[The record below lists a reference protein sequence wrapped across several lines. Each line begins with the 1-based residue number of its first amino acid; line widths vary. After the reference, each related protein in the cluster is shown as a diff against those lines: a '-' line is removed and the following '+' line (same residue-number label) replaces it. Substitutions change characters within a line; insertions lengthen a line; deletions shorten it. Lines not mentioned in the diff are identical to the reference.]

1 MRTLAEIFA
10 PGSPTL
16 PEGLRTL
23 DVSPERELEPGMT
36 VRAAFT
42 FTNHGGAPATG
53 VRVRLNHPEGL
64 VYLVGSGT
72 LDGALLDDEQSNTP
86 LLAPAGAAIGDV
98 APGQRRRIEL
108 CYSVAGAIENGSTV
122 EIQAAVASF
131 ELEPVGS
138 NVVRLIARSKPNL
151 RNPGSGAILESRGD
165 ALPGGEALVTVRV
178 HNAGE
183 SSAHDVVVLAPI
195 PEKTQY
201 VPGSVRI
208 NGRELEGELGIA
220 FDRLYAPV
228 VARTLGSGATATLQ
242 YRVRID
248 APLPDATTI
257 LLKARIASQESLA
270 FDLPESSLTVT
281 AAPEFSGERNALRV
295 EPSTGEL
302 LPGQRLRVS
311 ISLQNDGNA
320 RAERVDLTITVD
332 PALKVVRASAHLD
345 GAPLRERK
353 RENLRFEIG
362 TLDAGES
369 AEFAVEFVLASPQT
383 PGKELSVGARVSW
396 EPSAA
401 LGERY
406 FERRLTIVSRPHF
419 VPRRNRL
426 ARIGTGLVRPGE
438 SVEGEI
444 SIANTGSATA
454 HDAALLFAY
463 DPEFESLEVFE
474 NETPRALVDRRLEL
488 GVLEAFTARTL
499 RVRARL
505 QSPLRDRTE
514 ASLRVTL
521 TSQESE
527 ERSLGELRWTV
538 DSHPLFSPERSR
550 LERPDGEALRPNR
563 VAEVT
568 LHLENVGSDTA
579 QNVGVRLF
587 LAPEARIESVEGA
600 TRANSAVLVGEI
612 AAGAS
617 AEVRVGI
624 RLLRSL
630 AREFPLTLD
639 AVVTA
644 DAMVPVQLERLT
656 IATTAQPEF
665 TEGTLRSDPSES
677 IGAGESID
685 WTLRLRNSGD
695 GTARRVEIAIEQPQ
709 IVIYVPNST
718 TVNGVSVRDVGTLP
732 PFAAGRGI
740 VFTAVEPGVEALI
753 RWRDVAHNQLQLG
766 ERIVRK
772 ARVSY
777 DGERSDEILSGELQV
792 RATPLLAG
800 SIAGLPFGLD
810 GIVGSGLGERPTVEG
825 ARHVELPPL
834 LPIVRTNETVEA
846 VEETPGIVLP
856 ALNGTAG
863 SRSQVGTLVVL
874 SAERLAQIER
884 QLGESRPGKMVGHL
898 FALRALLPDAIGSAH
913 LPSLDLL
920 SAGLHESLDRLF
932 IKLRIAHYAM
942 VERELETPTLRSSIE
957 GALGDAVLARGEPML
972 PTGQV
977 ALLIGHFDGDELRA
991 LLDRLPEAPLAS
1003 ALPWFALAHL
1013 LPDERVPV
1021 ARYRSALCA
1030 ALGSLL
1036 ACDPSEFLDRLTRS
1050 TDEGLDAALA
1060 GVRES
1065 LASLLV
1071 R

>member
-1 MRTLAEIFA
+1 
-10 PGSPTL
+10 
-16 PEGLRTL
+16 
-23 DVSPERELEPGMT
+23 MT

-53 VRVRLNHPEGL
+53 VRVRLNLPEGL

-131 ELEPVGS
+131 ELEPIGS

-151 RNPGSGAILESRGD
+151 RNPGSGATLESRGD

-201 VPGSVRI
+201 VPGSARI
-208 NGRELEGELGIA
+208 NGRELEGELAIS

-228 VARTLGSGATATLQ
+228 VARTLASGATATLQ

-257 LLKARIASQESLA
+257 LLRARIASQESLA

-295 EPSTGEL
+295 EPSTGEI

-320 RAERVDLTITVD
+320 RAERVDLTLTVD

-362 TLDAGES
+362 ALDAGES
-369 AEFAVEFVLASPQT
+369 AELSLEFVLASPQS

-419 VPRRNRL
+419 VPRRNRI

-474 NETPRALVDRRLEL
+474 SESPRALVDRRLEI
-488 GVLEAFTARTL
+488 GALEPFHPRTL
-499 RVRARL
+499 HLRARL
-505 QSPLRDRTE
+505 QNPLRDRTE

-527 ERSLGELRWTV
+527 ERSLGELCWTV
-538 DSHPLFSPERSR
+538 DSHPHFSPERSR

-563 VAEVT
+563 VTEVT

-600 TRANSAVLVGEI
+600 TRANSALLVGEI

-656 IATTAQPEF
+656 IATSAQPEF
-665 TEGTLRSDPSES
+665 AAGTLRSEPNES
-677 IGAGESID
+677 IEAGESID
-685 WTLRLRNSGD
+685 WTLHLRNSGD

-732 PFAAGRGI
+732 PFAAGRGV
-740 VFTAVEPGVEALI
+740 VFTAVEPGVEAVI

-772 ARVSY
+772 ARISY
-777 DGERSDEILSGELQV
+777 DGERSDEVISNELQV

-810 GIVGSGLGERPTVEG
+810 GVVGSALGEQRTVEQAPSVAVPRV
-825 ARHVELPPL
+825 ARPP
-834 LPIVRTNETVEA
+834 TETL
-846 VEETPGIVLP
+846 TPSTIAP
-856 ALNGTAG
+856 AELNGSTV
-863 SRSQVGTLVVL
+863 SRSRVGTLVVL
-874 SAERLAQIER
+874 SPERLAQIER
-884 QLGESRPGKMVGHL
+884 QLGEFRPGRVVGHL
-898 FALRALLPDAIGSAH
+898 FALRALLPDAVGSVR

-920 SAGLHESLDRLF
+920 REGLRESLDRLF
-932 IKLRIAHYAM
+932 IKLRIAHYSM
-942 VERELETPTLRSSIE
+942 VERELETPALRATIE
-957 GALGDAVLARGEPML
+957 SALADAALARGEPML
-972 PTGQV
+972 PSGQV
-977 ALLIGHFDGDELRA
+977 ASLTGHFDGDEMRA
-991 LLDRLPEAPLAS
+991 LLERLPEAPLAG

-1065 LASLLV
+1065 LASLQT

>member
-53 VRVRLNHPEGL
+53 VRVRLNLPEGL

-228 VARTLGSGATATLQ
+228 VARTLASGATATLQ

-257 LLKARIASQESLA
+257 LLKAQIASQESLA

-295 EPSTGEL
+295 EPSTGEI

-320 RAERVDLTITVD
+320 RAERVDLTLTVD

-369 AEFAVEFVLASPQT
+369 TEFAVEFVLASPQS

-419 VPRRNRL
+419 VPRRNRI

-474 NETPRALVDRRLEL
+474 NETPRALVDRRLEI
-488 GVLEAFTARTL
+488 GALEPFHPRML
-499 RVRARL
+499 HLRARL

-527 ERSLGELRWTV
+527 ERSLGDLRWTV

-563 VAEVT
+563 VTEVT
-568 LHLENVGSDTA
+568 LHLENVGSDSA

-665 TEGTLRSDPSES
+665 AAGTLRSEPNES
-677 IGAGESID
+677 IEAGESID

-709 IVIYVPNST
+709 TVIYVPNST

-740 VFTAVEPGVEALI
+740 VFTAVEPGVEAVI

-810 GIVGSGLGERPTVEG
+810 GIVGSVLGEQRTVEQ
-825 ARHVELPPL
+825 APYVEVQRAERPPA
-834 LPIVRTNETVEA
+834 ETLTPSAIMPA
-846 VEETPGIVLP
+846 V
-856 ALNGTAG
+856 LNGSMV
-863 SRSQVGTLVVL
+863 SRSRVGTLVVL
-874 SAERLAQIER
+874 GPERLAQIER
-884 QLGESRPGKMVGHL
+884 QLGEFRPGKIVGHL
-898 FALRALLPDAIGSAH
+898 FALRALLPDAVGSAQ

-920 SAGLHESLDRLF
+920 RDALRESLDRLF

-942 VERELETPTLRSSIE
+942 VERELETPALRASIE
-957 GALGDAVLARGEPML
+957 NALADAALARGAPTL
-972 PTGQV
+972 PSGQV
-977 ALLIGHFDGDELRA
+977 ASLTGHFDGDEMRA
-991 LLDRLPEAPLAS
+991 LLERLPEAPLAS

-1036 ACDPSEFLDRLTRS
+1036 ACDPSEFLDRLTRG
-1050 TDEGLDAALA
+1050 TDDGLDAALA

-1065 LASLLV
+1065 LAILQV